1 MSHDNAHVMNF
12 LQGNHLADVNDC
24 MCEGQVAFGEECMG
38 QSEENLE
45 QMMEETEDKPGSELP
60 WEKPS
65 VTLAAKKLNR
75 KLLAAEEEV

>member
-1 MSHDNAHVMNF
+1 
-12 LQGNHLADVNDC
+12 
-24 MCEGQVAFGEECMG
+24 MG